1 MFEAVLFDFDGT
13 LIDFVEADSQ
23 SLQYLLNQTSSTIQF
38 ADFLDSSVAEIM
50 NFHELVE
57 KREIDPLQLYQ
68 FRLKN
73 TFARYNIEWHE
84 EYVDVYRD
92 YFLARANLF
101 PGVKPLLS
109 ALKQKVKI
117 GLITNAYNGDEK
129 RAHLKLTG
137 LEPYFDVIVIA
148 GEIGSFKPNPA
159 IFRYA
164 LDRLDVLPER
174 ALFIGD
180 SEAYDILGAHKA
192 GLSTILIS
200 PDSQKKSDFA
210 DYNVRNIDELQALL
224 DQLII

>member
-13 LIDFVEADSQ
+13 LVDFVEADSQ
-23 SLQYLLNQTSSTIQF
+23 SLQFLLDQTSSTIQF
-38 ADFLDSSVAEIM
+38 TDFLDSSVKEIM

-57 KREIDPLQLYQ
+57 KQEIDPLQLYQ

-73 TFARYNIEWHE
+73 TFARYNIEWHD

-92 YFLARANLF
+92 YFLARANPF

-117 GLITNAYNGDEK
+117 GLVTNTYNGDEK
-129 RAHLKLTG
+129 RARLKHAG
-137 LEPYFDVIVIA
+137 LEPYFDTIVFA
-148 GEIGSFKPNPA
+148 GEIGCFKPNPA

-164 LDRLDVLPER
+164 LNLLQVPPER

-180 SEAYDILGAHKA
+180 SESDDILGANKA
-192 GLSTILIS
+192 GLSTVFIS
-200 PDSQKKSDFA
+200 QDSQKKSDFA

-224 DQLII
+224 DRLII